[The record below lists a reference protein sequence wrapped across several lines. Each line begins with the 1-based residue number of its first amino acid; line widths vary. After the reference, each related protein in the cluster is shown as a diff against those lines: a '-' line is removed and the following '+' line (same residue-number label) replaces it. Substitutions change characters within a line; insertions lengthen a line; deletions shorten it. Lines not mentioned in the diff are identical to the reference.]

1 MRRPDGTTVT
11 VPAGTN
17 HFTHTE
23 LPGNYAVTGGA
34 KPWRF
39 AVNVAATES
48 RTTPMPLEDLERLGV
63 PVKQLLPRAPHA
75 EEAKR
80 RQLASAELENRQKL
94 WRWLIVLALV
104 VLLAESWLAGRTART
119 PVAAGAN

>member
-1 MRRPDGTTVT
+1 
-11 VPAGTN
+11 
-17 HFTHTE
+17 
-23 LPGNYAVTGGA
+23 
-34 KPWRF
+34 
-39 AVNVAATES
+39 
-48 RTTPMPLEDLERLGV
+48 MPVEDLERLGV
-63 PVKQLLPRAPHA
+63 PVKQLLTRPPRA

-119 PVAAGAN
+119 PVAAGAS